1 MKDFKFLFL
10 AFCFTLL
17 FIVSTPSEA
26 RYTKILTSM
35 VEVTALCNYYNCTSI
50 IDLGDGVE
58 QYKVIYEEKP
68 ICISN
73 ALLIQSCPDPD
84 RDET

>member
-1 MKDFKFLFL
+1 MKYVKFLLL
-10 AFCFTLL
+10 AFCFTFLS
-17 FIVSTPSEA
+17 IASMPSEA
-26 RYTKILTSM
+26 RYTKILTS
-35 VEVTALCNYYNCTSI
+35 VAEVNAFCNQYNCTSV
-50 IDLGDGVE
+50 IDLGDGVG

-68 ICISN
+68 VCISN